1 MHRSVSC
8 ITRGTWLSL
17 RESQGGR
24 CNCAICH
31 NSIKK
36 RSASTLMRSVNCLTN
51 ALRMPERFLI
61 CPVYC
66 SQNPIITVATSAR
79 VPIFCGESVVGDV
92 PQMMPALTAQTIA
105 SRAQADTFA

>member
-8 ITRGTWLSL
+8 ITRGTWLSQ

-36 RSASTLMRSVNCLTN
+36 RSASAQMRSVNCLTN

-66 SQNPIITVATSAR
+66 SQNPITTVATSAR
-79 VPIFCGESVVGDV
+79 VPVFCGESVLGDV
-92 PQMMPALTAQTIA
+92 PQMMPALTAQAIA
-105 SRAQADTFA
+105 SRAQGDTLA